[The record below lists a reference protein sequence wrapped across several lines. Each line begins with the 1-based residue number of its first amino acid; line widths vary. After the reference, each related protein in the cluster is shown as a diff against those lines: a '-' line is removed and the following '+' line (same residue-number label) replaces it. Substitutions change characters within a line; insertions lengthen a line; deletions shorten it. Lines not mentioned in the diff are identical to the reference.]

1 MVDTTGLAIGIHE
14 AVLAMEHND
23 PAYASPILLP
33 VTVQV
38 VQQTAAVTLT
48 PLTTNGS
55 GLPGAPVTYTLT
67 VQNTGNGPDTFAI
80 AVSSEWTATPSLT
93 VTDVLL
99 PGQSQQFTLV
109 VQIPAD
115 ANPNSV
121 VATAVTTTSQFNTAV
136 SQTATLTTTATS
148 SIIHVYL
155 PVILKP

>member
-1 MVDTTGLAIGIHE
+1 
-14 AVLAMEHND
+14 MEHND

-109 VQIPAD
+109 V
-115 ANPNSV
+115 
-121 VATAVTTTSQFNTAV
+121 
-136 SQTATLTTTATS
+136 
-148 SIIHVYL
+148 
-155 PVILKP
+155 